1 MPEIPD
7 AQGVYK
13 VTSQDKLREAIVE
26 NAVALWLAGHNVVPT
41 LPDKKPV
48 VKWRAGVRA
57 YFKEV
62 EVRNAFGQAT
72 NIAVVGGCYDNE
84 ECTVILDIDEP
95 GMRSIL
101 NEALGT
107 DALRRLCG
115 DANSLCVLT
124 GPRPKGGVK
133 CQECNGPTEP
143 CKCVDSEGREV
154 PLDIDHRGLAI
165 VVRVPKGC
173 APERSIMTGK
183 IDVLVNNYQV
193 VYGPRTDGSFYTPFR
208 VKEDGSLEYMNGWV
222 GSMVLPSGVKLTCE
236 EFKAITN
243 AIEKALGRT
252 ETKKKEEKAEG
263 AKETEETEREGFR
276 RLSDDEKTALRELL
290 VKLWVPGHRDPLL
303 FSLAGWAAKAKPKPV
318 DPLDFASVI
327 LDVMK
332 IKGDEDDPRQRLGVI
347 LDTYVKA
354 GFKIT
359 PDYFAPLG
367 IRPYG
372 PYAEEKPEHG
382 VKGYTGVVETLRAM
396 GKSEE
401 EVLEIMKQL
410 EAVFRVKSPLKRDM
424 LWAKISE
431 NPEAYFIADYE
442 ILQIYRLKKKKKS
455 GLEVD
460 RYIAEGV
467 PEDIEVYRNPFGGP
481 SLFKLKWVAKILS
494 RPLIIGP
501 VMLEDVVKRL
511 QSEGLVKARAI
522 ITDALSSLITEAI
535 KAGRAVEKLEAPAPG
550 FYYTDEGKLYAHD
563 IDITMP
569 RPEELRR
576 ALEALNELHDA
587 YNHIEEIFLKVVKW
601 GLVAPFAFAYKLRGR
616 GEFIPGLYIWG
627 ATHTAKTTL
636 AMIAVA
642 LYAKDPAGAAVFT
655 AGSSVNTEARLGY
668 MLEKST
674 LPLIVDEAGEM
685 FGKNTPSEIAQRVIE
700 MLKNSLTTIHARAR
714 YENGQYRT
722 IPSLRTL
729 VFTSNSRPPEDDALR
744 RRLIIIYLSYKYRI
758 PPEEKEKFNS
768 TLLPRIKELNA
779 IGRFIASRLLETGRL
794 PDEPW
799 DMAKLLPEAYRYA
812 GLNAPAWVEK
822 LLNIEMSTEENIEE
836 VYSDVEDLVRKV
848 VISKILDA
856 YTKYTGKINTTPLD
870 RLTVKDALL
879 KIAPSI
885 PWIILKAPGDISPE
899 NATEEETIV
908 YILPGFLN
916 EIEKEGGLGS
926 LSGLKS
932 LAEYLGW
939 DYIPRLSIREGS
951 RVTSRSVVKTT
962 LREFLDFLLP
972 QAGE

>member
-1 MPEIPD
+1 MPELPD

-13 VTSQDKLREAIVE
+13 VTSQDKLRGAIVE

-41 LPDKKPV
+41 LPDKKPIT
-48 VKWRAGVRA
+48 KWRAGVRA
-57 YFKEV
+57 YSKEV
-62 EVRNAFGQAT
+62 EVRNAFGQAS
-72 NIAVVGGCYDNE
+72 NIAVVGGCYGNE

-101 NEALGT
+101 NEALGK

-115 DANSLCVLT
+115 DAGSLCVLT
-124 GPRPKGGVK
+124 GPRPKGMVK
-133 CQECNGPTEP
+133 CQGCNGPTEP
-143 CKCVDSEGREV
+143 CICVDDNGREV

-208 VKEDGSLEYMNGWV
+208 VKEDGSLEYMNGWAD
-222 GSMVLPSGVKLTCE
+222 SMVLPSGVKLTCD

-252 ETKKKEEKAEG
+252 ETKKKEEKAEE
-263 AKETEETEREGFR
+263 AKETEETEGEDFR

-410 EAVFRVKSPLKRDM
+410 ETVFRVKSPLKRDM

-431 NPEAYFIADYE
+431 NPEAYFIADYG
-442 ILQIYRLKKKKKS
+442 ILQIYRLKRKKKS

-501 VMLEDVVKRL
+501 AMLEDVVKRL

-642 LYAKDPAGAAVFT
+642 LYAKDPSGGDVFIAGA
-655 AGSSVNTEARLGY
+655 SVDTVAKLGHS
-668 MLEKST
+668 LEQST
-674 LPLIVDEAGEM
+674 LPLLVDEAGEM
-685 FGKNTPSEIAQRVIE
+685 FGKNTLSENAQRVIE

-729 VFTSNSRPPEDDALR
+729 VFTSNSSPPEDDALR
-744 RRLIIIYLSYKYRI
+744 RRLITIYLSYRYRI
-758 PPEEKEKFNS
+758 PPEETDKFNL

-799 DMAKLLPEAYRYA
+799 DIVKLLPEAYRYA
-812 GLNAPAWVEK
+812 GLNTPAWVEK
-822 LLNIEMSTEENIEE
+822 LLNIEMSTEENVEE

-848 VISKILDA
+848 IISRILDT

-885 PWIILKAPGDISPE
+885 PWLMLKAPGDISPE

-916 EIEKEGGLGS
+916 EVEKEGGLGS